1 MWMAVPEWPPERP
14 SRDRVHTAPWAVSA
28 GWSREMWQAVPPAQ
42 PTVRTPST
50 SESMFSRYLLF
61 RSEPSSAAAPGIPTS
76 SSTVNT
82 ASRGPWGMLSSSS
95 TAMAMA
101 TAMPSSPPREV
112 PRALI

>member
-1 MWMAVPEWPPERP
+1 
-14 SRDRVHTAPWAVSA
+14 
-28 GWSREMWQAVPPAQ
+28 MWQAVPPAQ

-101 TAMPSSPPREV
+101 TAMPEVSMVRILVTWSSANSLAHSRPISANSSTSIWWLRK
-112 PRALI
+112 LSTLMS